1 MSRKSAAPANK
12 NRSSPGCTDFPG
24 RPSMC
29 ALGCRFLR
37 SDVSGQSGIG
47 KNGPTVRFLRGQPI
61 FVEGDQAQ
69 YSYKV
74 IEGAVRFSRILPD
87 GHRQIHDI
95 LLPNDTF
102 GIERT
107 ETFSGTA
114 EAIGDVV
121 VLRCPRSCIAR
132 QGEQPDLRRSM
143 MEMLSGS
150 LSAAQDHLT
159 MLGHRGAKERVAC
172 FIVYL
177 TKGRDF
183 GADRPL
189 DLPCGRQDMGDYLG
203 LSLETTCR
211 AITDLKVSRI
221 ITIPNRRQIVI
232 RDLPRLRGIAG
243 I

>member
-1 MSRKSAAPANK
+1 
-12 NRSSPGCTDFPG
+12 
-24 RPSMC
+24 
-29 ALGCRFLR
+29 
-37 SDVSGQSGIG
+37 VSNESGFG
-47 KNGPTVRFLRGQPI
+47 TNGPIVRFARGQAI
-61 FVEGDQAQ
+61 FAEGDQARH
-69 YSYKV
+69 SYKV

-95 LLPNDTF
+95 FLPDDTF

-121 VLRCPRSCIAR
+121 VLRCPRTCIAR
-132 QGEQPDLRRSM
+132 QSEQPDLRRSM
-143 MEMLSGS
+143 MQMLSGS

-159 MLGHRGAKERVAC
+159 MLGHRGARERVAC

-177 TKGRDF
+177 TRGENF

-189 DLPCGRQDMGDYLG
+189 ELPCGRQDMGDYLG

-221 ITIPNRRQIVI
+221 IAIPNRRQIVI
-232 RDLPRLRGIAG
+232 HDLPKLRGIAG

>member
-1 MSRKSAAPANK
+1 
-12 NRSSPGCTDFPG
+12 
-24 RPSMC
+24 MC
-29 ALGCRFLR
+29 APGCRFLR
-37 SDVSGQSGIG
+37 SDTTTESWIGNSGPIA
-47 KNGPTVRFLRGQPI
+47 RYLRGQTI
-61 FVEGDQAQ
+61 FVEGDQARW
-69 YSYKV
+69 SYKM
-74 IEGAVRFSRILPD
+74 IEGAVRYSRILPD

-95 LLPNDTF
+95 FLPDDTF
-102 GIERT
+102 GLEPAR
-107 ETFSGTA
+107 TFSGTA

-121 VLRCPRSCIAR
+121 LLRCPRSCIAR
-132 QGEQPDLRRSM
+132 QSEQPDLRQAM

-172 FIVYL
+172 FLVYL
-177 TKGRDF
+177 TKGEIF

-189 DLPCGRQDMGDYLG
+189 ELPCGRQDMGDYLG

-211 AITDLKVSRI
+211 AITDLRVSQI
-221 ITIPNRRQIVI
+221 IAIPNRRQIII